1 MQAVTLTAVLLP
13 RARSRELQDLEFS
26 SDLEF
31 PSENSDLVTLLLD
44 LSPELMH
51 LGGSF
56 LGNPKHFNSR
66 GPQTL

>member
-1 MQAVTLTAVLLP
+1 MQAVTLTAVLQP
-13 RARSRELQDLEFS
+13 RARSRELRFS

-56 LGNPKHFNSR
+56 LGNPKHFNLR

>member
-1 MQAVTLTAVLLP
+1 MPAVTLTAVLLP
-13 RARSRELQDLEFS
+13 RARSRELQ
-26 SDLEF
+26 DLEF

-56 LGNPKHFNSR
+56 LGNPKHFNSQ
-66 GPQTL
+66 GPQTI

>member
-1 MQAVTLTAVLLP
+1 MPAVTLTAALLP
-13 RARSRELQDLEFS
+13 RARSRELRFS

-31 PSENSDLVTLLLD
+31 PLENSDLVTLLLD

-56 LGNPKHFNSR
+56 LGDPKHFTLR